1 VSNEDAG
8 AQSNSDD
15 ATTAAIEDQAAY
27 WAAASH
33 NLRDWT
39 NERQSELDEWLAQS
53 LAHRVAFLRINATWK
68 RANRLAALRQP
79 MRSPTNSNS
88 IPITRW
94 TRIAV
99 GLAFV
104 ALIGVFAGN
113 YLQQPHNQLIETPKG
128 GQERLTLADGSQV
141 ELNTDT
147 AIRVAFSD
155 SMRSVELVRGE
166 VYFQVKHNATRPFVV
181 YAGTHRIVDLGTKF
195 LVCATSQSTKVALV
209 EGRAR
214 FEEIDGQ
221 RRAVI
226 LVPGDVAVAT
236 TERTNVFK
244 RSSKALSEDLAW
256 QHGLV
261 VFHNERLADA
271 VAELNRYGGPQLI
284 VADEDAGKLMINGT
298 FLTSHPEQFA
308 GATREIFGLRVEN
321 RNGTIL
327 LSR

>member
-1 VSNEDAG
+1 VSTEGTSHQN
-8 AQSNSDD
+8 NSDGV
-15 ATTAAIEDQAAY
+15 TTAAVEDQAAY

-39 NERQSELDEWLAQS
+39 DERQNELDSWLAQS
-53 LAHRVAFLRINATWK
+53 LTHRVAFLRINATWK
-68 RANRLAALRQP
+68 RADRLAALRQP
-79 MRSPTNSNS
+79 MRTPTDNNFA
-88 IPITRW
+88 PITRW
-94 TRIAV
+94 TGIAL
-99 GLAFV
+99 GFAFV
-104 ALIGVFAGN
+104 ALVGVFARN
-113 YLQQPHNQLIETPKG
+113 YLQQPRSQLIETPKG

-147 AIRVAFSD
+147 AVRVVFSD
-155 SMRSVELVRGE
+155 SMRSIELVRGE
-166 VYFQVKHNATRPFVV
+166 VYFQVQHDAARSFVV

-195 LVCATSQSTKVALV
+195 SVRATVQSTKVALV
-209 EGRAR
+209 QGRAR
-214 FEEIDGQ
+214 FEEIGGQ
-221 RRAVI
+221 RRAVV

-236 TERTNVFK
+236 ADGTSVFK
-244 RSSKALSEDLAW
+244 RSSRALSEDLAW
-256 QHGLV
+256 QRGLV

-271 VAELNRYGGPQLI
+271 VTELNRYGGPQLI

>member
-1 VSNEDAG
+1 MSTESAG
-8 AQSNSDD
+8 GQNNSDD
-15 ATTAAIEDQAAY
+15 AATAAIEDQAAF

-33 NLRDWT
+33 NPRDWT
-39 NERQSELDEWLAQS
+39 DERQNELDAWLTQS
-53 LAHRVAFLRINATWK
+53 LTHRVAFLRINATWK
-68 RANRLAALRQP
+68 RADRLAALRQP
-79 MRSPTNSNS
+79 VRTPTGNNSAF
-88 IPITRW
+88 IARW
-94 TRIAV
+94 ARIAL

-104 ALIGVFAGN
+104 ALIGAFARN
-113 YLQQPHNQLIETPKG
+113 YLQQPNSQMIETPKG
-128 GQERLTLADGSQV
+128 GQERLTLADGSQI

-147 AIRVAFSD
+147 AVRVAFSD

-166 VYFQVKHNATRPFVV
+166 VYFQVKHDATRPFVV
-181 YAGTHRIVDLGTKF
+181 SAGTHRIVDLGTKF
-195 LVCATSQSTKVALV
+195 LVRATAQSIKVALV

-214 FEEIDGQ
+214 FEEVDSR
-221 RRAVI
+221 RRAVV

-236 TERTNVFK
+236 AERTNVFR
-244 RSSKALSEDLAW
+244 RSSKALSEDMAW
-256 QHGLV
+256 QRGLV
-261 VFHNERLADA
+261 VFHNERLVDA
-271 VAELNRYGGPQLI
+271 VTELNRYGGPQLV

>member
-1 VSNEDAG
+1 VSIEGAG
-8 AQSNSDD
+8 EQSNSDGA
-15 ATTAAIEDQAAY
+15 ATAVIEDQAAY

-33 NLRDWT
+33 NLKDWT
-39 NERQSELDEWLAQS
+39 SERQTELNAWLAES

-68 RANRLAALRQP
+68 RADRLAALRQP
-79 MRSPTNSNS
+79 IGAPADTNATSVMR
-88 IPITRW
+88 W
-94 TRIAV
+94 MRIAL

-104 ALIGVFAGN
+104 ALAGAFARI
-113 YLQQPHNQLIETPKG
+113 YLQQPHSQLIETPRG
-128 GQERLTLADGSQV
+128 GQERLTLADGSQI

-147 AIRVAFSD
+147 AVRVAFSD

-166 VYFQVKHNATRPFVV
+166 VYFQIRHDAARSFVV

-195 LVCATSQSTKVALV
+195 LVRATAQSIKVALV

-214 FEEIDGQ
+214 FEDTGGQ
-221 RRAVI
+221 RPA
-226 LVPGDVAVAT
+226 LVLAPGDIAVAT
-236 TERTNVFK
+236 ADRTHVFK
-244 RSSKALSEDLAW
+244 QSPGALSEDLAW
-256 QHGLV
+256 QRGLV

-298 FLTSHPEQFA
+298 FLTGRPEQFA